1 MFSQCFWYNLLL
13 FDKYFVIT
21 VLVSVWCAIHKT
33 SIKFIN
39 FRSIIIVFSV
49 FSINLVRVYIGAIT
63 NYQLSNYQL
72 PIMHNITAESTVTTS
87 SRLIISYQRIEQ
99 TNKSGK
105 IFSSVLNQ
113 STQTLAFT
121 C

>member
-1 MFSQCFWYNLLL
+1 MFHDRGTQKDGKDPIDPPYLS
-13 FDKYFVIT
+13 KYAT
-21 VLVSVWCAIHKT
+21 CSVST
-33 SIKFIN
+33 EP
-39 FRSIIIVFSV
+39 
-49 FSINLVRVYIGAIT
+49 IT

-99 TNKSGK
+99 TNKAGK